1 MSQDILAGLDIG
13 TTKVCTVVGRAEGE
27 GRLRVEGVGV
37 AACHGLQKSIVVDV
51 EETVRAVRQSVEEA
65 QHMARAEIRAV
76 CVGVTGEH
84 IRCMNKHGTVTVPSG
99 RISEEDVARVMAS
112 TAVELPPGRVLIGEP
127 IPRGFAVDGQSGVR
141 RPVGMVGT
149 RLEVETHIVTGTASF
164 IANVVQ
170 CVEQA
175 GLEVAHLV
183 LGPIATGELI
193 ATQAEKDLGVVL
205 IDIGGGT
212 TDVAVFVDGSIAF
225 SAAVP
230 VAGNHVTRDIS
241 IGLRTPSESAERL
254 KRERGAAMKRFIAA
268 DETIEVVSAGTGERL
283 RLPRQVLGEIIEARM
298 VELFSLVRA
307 KIEESN
313 LYNRLAIGA
322 ILTGGG
328 SLLTGTVEC
337 AQEVLELPTR
347 LGRPSGLNDWTNKVD
362 SPMFSTGVGLLYYAA
377 HRPRRSNHTPP
388 RPPNFTAR
396 LRSFFRRLSG
406 GNEVKV
412 KREA

>member
-1 MSQDILAGLDIG
+1 MSHDILAGLDIG
-13 TTKVCTVVGRAEGE
+13 TTKVCTVVGRTEGQE
-27 GRLRVEGVGV
+27 RLRIEGVGV
-37 AACHGLQKSIVVDV
+37 AACRGLQKSIVVDV
-51 EETVRAVRQSVEEA
+51 EETVRAVRQSVDEA
-65 QHMARAEIRAV
+65 RHMARAEVHAV

-84 IRCMNKHGTVTVPSG
+84 IQCMNKHGTVTIPSG
-99 RISEEDVARVMAS
+99 RISEEDVARVMES
-112 TAVELPPGRVLIGEP
+112 TTIEMPPNRVLIGEP
-127 IPRGFAVDGQSGVR
+127 IPRGFAIDGQSGVR
-141 RPVGMVGT
+141 RPIGMVGT
-149 RLEVETHIVTGTASF
+149 RLEVETHIVTGAASF
-164 IANVVQ
+164 IANVAQ

-175 GLEVAHLV
+175 GLAVEHLV
-183 LGPIATGELI
+183 LGPIATGEVI
-193 ATQAEKDLGVVL
+193 ATQAEKDLGIVL

-212 TDVAVFVDGSIAF
+212 TDIAVFVDGSIAF

-254 KRERGAAMKRFIAA
+254 KIERGAALKRFIIS
-268 DETIEVVSAGTGERL
+268 DEMIEVVSAGTGERL

-298 VELFSLVRA
+298 VELFSLARA

-313 LYNRLAIGA
+313 LYSRLAIGA

-362 SPMFSTGVGLLYYAA
+362 NPMFSTGVGLLHYAA
-377 HRPRRSNHTPP
+377 HRPRRSNHVQPESESITS
-388 RPPNFTAR
+388 R
-396 LRSFFRRLSG
+396 LRSFFRRFSAG
-406 GNEVKV
+406 DEVKA